1 MKQSEEAR
9 RYVLESVNAGDL
21 RAEQAAE
28 VLGLSER
35 HVRRLLAA
43 YRSRGAP
50 ALAHGNRGRRPH
62 NALPPALTEAVVRF
76 AAERYP
82 GANHTHLSEL
92 LREHAGLDLSRFTVR
107 RILEQAGMP
116 SPRRRRPPSRSRADR
131 HRSRFRRRLA
141 QRSRQWGDQWNGA
154 PPRRQRRRAAT
165 ADCTPTR
172 PLEGDPAGPAARPVD
187 AGHRPPARALARHR
201 EQLRPRQRRA

>member
-1 MKQSEEAR
+1 MTQSEEAR
-9 RYVLESVNAGDL
+9 RYVLESVNAGGL

-50 ALAHGNRGRRPH
+50 ALAHGNRGRWPH

-82 GANHTHLSEL
+82 GANHSHLNLSQKSL
-92 LREHAGLDLSRFTVR
+92 LSMSLGW
-107 RILEQAGMP
+107 I
-116 SPRRRRPPSRSRADR
+116 RRR
-131 HRSRFRRRLA
+131 
-141 QRSRQWGDQWNGA
+141 
-154 PPRRQRRRAAT
+154 T
-165 ADCTPTR
+165 
-172 PLEGDPAGPAARPVD
+172 
-187 AGHRPPARALARHR
+187 
-201 EQLRPRQRRA
+201 